1 MFTLGAVFVLCICL
15 FLISHESIGSLWDQ
29 YLYYL
34 YIHCKIQ
41 GLGYDL
47 VFVFVFLTSSYIY
60 AHVFIALNTLAFHG
74 YVFDMCLLSCIDIYI
89 SMLLCICLLHLV
101 SRPIPKGVG
110 RSCKHILDLW
120 GCVSR
125 LGRPFM
131 STEL

>member
-15 FLISHESIGSLWDQ
+15 VLISHESIGSFWDR

-41 GLGYDL
+41 GPGYDL
-47 VFVFVFLTSSYIY
+47 VFVLVFFLHLRLY

-89 SMLLCICLLHLV
+89 SMFLCICLLHFV
-101 SRPIPKGVG
+101 S
-110 RSCKHILDLW
+110 
-120 GCVSR
+120 
-125 LGRPFM
+125 
-131 STEL
+131 

>member
-1 MFTLGAVFVLCICL
+1 MALSGIDTFITCIYTARYKVPVMTWFFFFF
-15 FLISHESIGSLWDQ
+15 FLS
-29 YLYYL
+29 
-34 YIHCKIQ
+34 
-41 GLGYDL
+41 
-47 VFVFVFLTSSYIY
+47 TSSFIY